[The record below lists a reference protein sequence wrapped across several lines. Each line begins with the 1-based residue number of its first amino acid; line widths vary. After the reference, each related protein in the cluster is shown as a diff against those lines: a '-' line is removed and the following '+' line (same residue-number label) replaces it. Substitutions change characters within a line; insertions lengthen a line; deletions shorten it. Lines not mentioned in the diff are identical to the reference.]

1 MKMEK
6 NCDTCAYQTSKWKVC
21 TSKRKNAEVNQE
33 LLKEKGHCYDYI
45 EKDILFSN
53 PKAARCMYSVFKSK
67 LIEQGMVE
75 IKKEEIRTKE
85 REKIKKEEW
94 CIKDVEN
101 FFESLEKCLNAVF
114 GGLS

>member
-1 MKMEK
+1 MR
-6 NCDTCAYQTSKWKVC
+6 N
-21 TSKRKNAEVNQE
+21 
-33 LLKEKGHCYDYI
+33 
-45 EKDILFSN
+45 IL
-53 PKAARCMYSVFKSK
+53 
-67 LIEQGMVE
+67 LIEPKYKCKQPPLGLI

>member
-1 MKMEK
+1 MEK
-6 NCDTCAYQTSKWKVC
+6 NCDTCARQTDKWKVC
-21 TSKRKNAEVNQE
+21 TNKWKNAKVNQE

-67 LIEQGMVE
+67 LIEQGLVE

-85 REKIKKEEW
+85 RESTYKHRKAHTS
-94 CIKDVEN
+94 KDYRTRAPYGTCYK
-101 FFESLEKCLNAVF
+101 SYKCF
-114 GGLS
+114 K